1 LVNSVAF
8 APDGQTL
15 FASCEDQNIY
25 AWNLEEPTRPNVLG
39 GHRAAVNALAIAP
52 DGHWL
57 ASASQDSTA
66 RLWSLGGKDTAS
78 VAQPAPEFSTLLRS
92 EDTLSPALGP
102 VGVWCVAVSPD
113 QFRVAVVTDKLILFD
128 LNTRVAVASVA
139 ATNVYASTNTGFR
152 SLTFSP
158 DGRRLAVGGSDGT
171 AAFLDAATLQP
182 LIAPTN
188 LHAGQVA
195 DIAYA
200 LGGAV
205 LATGGGFGTGV
216 TLTDVASGQI
226 LTNFSAVEE
235 GFYPLQPLAVSPD
248 GKQLATGSPDRLIR
262 LWDLTTRQLL
272 ATCPQKVRFPG
283 CIAFSPDGRLLAFAD
298 TIGSL
303 YLWDPSGRRPL
314 RPRSGGHSGGVM
326 ALAFS
331 PDGTLAS
338 GGMDHTIRL
347 WHPELEQ
354 ETAILTG
361 HSGWI
366 LRLAFAEHGN
376 ALVSGSLDGTLKVWR
391 ALSSEQIEA
400 QDRAGVV
407 RRPE

>member
-1 LVNSVAF
+1 
-8 APDGQTL
+8 
-15 FASCEDQNIY
+15 
-25 AWNLEEPTRPNVLG
+25 
-39 GHRAAVNALAIAP
+39 
-52 DGHWL
+52 
-57 ASASQDSTA
+57 
-66 RLWSLGGKDTAS
+66 
-78 VAQPAPEFSTLLRS
+78 
-92 EDTLSPALGP
+92 
-102 VGVWCVAVSPD
+102 VSPD
-113 QFRVAVVTDKLILFD
+113 QRRVAAAGDKLLLCD
-128 LNTRVAVASVA
+128 LKTGAVLASVA

-182 LIAPTN
+182 LTAPTN
-188 LHAGQVA
+188 LHAGQITE
-195 DIAYA
+195 IAYA

-205 LATGGGFGTGV
+205 LATGGGFGTGI
-216 TLTDVASGQI
+216 TLTDVASGQM

-235 GFYPLQPLAVSPD
+235 GFFPVQPLAVSPN

-262 LWDLTTRQLL
+262 LWDVTTRQLL

-303 YLWDPSGRRPL
+303 YLWDPSGRRRL
-314 RPRSGGHSGGVM
+314 RRLSGHSGGVI

-376 ALVSGSLDGTLKVWR
+376 ALVSRSLDGTLKVWR
-391 ALSSEQIEA
+391 ALSWEEIAAAEK
-400 QDRAGVV
+400 
-407 RRPE
+407 RPEEKPH